1 MIFPT
6 WILFITE
13 GMFITEGIC
22 RNSKVFSDSSQIVD
36 SKKKKM
42 LYSNSLCFELL
53 NLFCKNGFI
62 HTGHEKL
69 CHLQAKIF
77 SSSSPA
83 ECPSQAALAWLV
95 CQRHELKSELSKG
108 GITRVMAIKNM
119 CNFWHGRAEK
129 PALGPCFLV
138 WICISVVVL
147 AGAHW
152 GYREDWDK
160 WVPVLGP
167 AWHVRGQW
175 IWGQL

>member
-6 WILFITE
+6 WIL
-13 GMFITEGIC
+13 FITEGIC

-36 SKKKKM
+36 SKKKM
-42 LYSNSLCFELL
+42 LYSNSLGFELL

-108 GITRVMAIKNM
+108 DITRVMAIKNM
-119 CNFWHGRAEK
+119 CNFWHGRVEK
-129 PALGPCFLV
+129 PALGPCFLI

-152 GYREDWDK
+152 GYREVWGK